1 MTDVLATWN
10 PGVTTT
16 DMPPPIHQIIQRN
29 PGTKEI
35 DVKLSL
41 HVFAKELIGL
51 RDEER
56 RIRTSR
62 RYRNAIRAVLKE
74 YGTPFL
80 QRGELVQLVV
90 KRLKFKAADK
100 DKLLA
105 EVWDHIQFNRQGSY
119 LRWTSGKGVELVKP

>member
-1 MTDVLATWN
+1 
-10 PGVTTT
+10 
-16 DMPPPIHQIIQRN
+16 MPSPIHQFIQRN

-35 DVKLSL
+35 DVRLSL
-41 HVFAKELIGL
+41 HIIAKELIAA

-62 RYRNAIRAVLKE
+62 RYRNAVRAVLKE
-74 YGTPFL
+74 HGKPFL
-80 QRGELVQLVV
+80 QRGELTQLVV
-90 KRLKFKAADK
+90 KRLKSKPNDK

-119 LRWTSGKGVELVKP
+119 LRWTPGKGVELIKP

>member
-1 MTDVLATWN
+1 
-10 PGVTTT
+10 
-16 DMPPPIHQIIQRN
+16 MPFPIHHLIHRK
-29 PGTKEI
+29 PGSKEI
-35 DVKLSL
+35 DVQLSL
-41 HVFAKELIGL
+41 HVFAKELIAK

-74 YGTPFL
+74 HGTPFL

-90 KRLKFKAADK
+90 KRLRFKAADK
-100 DKLLA
+100 NKLLT

-119 LRWTSGKGVELVKP
+119 LRWTPGKGVELVKP

>member
-1 MTDVLATWN
+1 
-10 PGVTTT
+10 
-16 DMPPPIHQIIQRN
+16 MPSPIHHLIQRN

-35 DVKLSL
+35 DVRLSL
-41 HVFAKELIGL
+41 HIIAKELIGL

-62 RYRNAIRAVLKE
+62 RYRNAVRAVLQE
-74 YGTPFL
+74 HGNPFL
-80 QRGELVQLVV
+80 QRGELTQLVV
-90 KRLKFKAADK
+90 KRLRFKAADK
-100 DKLLA
+100 GRLLA